1 MKYCVLGAGLMGKA
15 AAYDLLH
22 QHDTTS
28 LMLVDSN
35 KSKLVDATDFLSDNR
50 LITIQC
56 NVEDLST
63 IESILKDSNAAIAA
77 IHYKFNE
84 AFTKAAIKAKTH
96 LCDLGGNDSVVDA
109 QLKLDL
115 QAKEAGITIIPDCGL
130 APGLVAVLVK
140 WGLEEFSWAD
150 TVKIRVGGL
159 PQNPL
164 NSLKYERL
172 FSVDGLI
179 NEYIEPVRIL
189 QDGEIKTIEP
199 LTDIETIEFPL
210 PFGKLEAFTTS
221 GGASTLIDTYKNRLR
236 NLDYKTIRYPG
247 HASIMR
253 SFYELGFFSNE
264 AITNATNK
272 TSYKPRD
279 VAAFLLEK
287 NIPLCTNDAVLVKI
301 IFQGG
306 SKKHELTI
314 IDKSTDYPLLTAM
327 MRTTAFPA
335 SIIASMLA
343 RGDIKKT
350 GVLPQEEC
358 IPTELFI
365 AELEKRNIR
374 ISGLTQ
380 NRLRGV
386 DFTRSS

>member
-1 MKYCVLGAGLMGKA
+1 MRILPFMPFDDGYEPPMPELNQEEGVLDITHPSDCQLIEESKLGAETLVLRCALRPIALQNKDIHVQLIAEGETLNA
-15 AAYDLLH
+15 TLLYEEEAIVYGYAWERELSCWH
-22 QHDTTS
+22 AVALEYTGIGRGVHEGESFVFYGTT
-28 LMLVDSN
+28 
-35 KSKLVDATDFLSDNR
+35 
-50 LITIQC
+50 
-56 NVEDLST
+56 
-63 IESILKDSNAAIAA
+63 
-77 IHYKFNE
+77 
-84 AFTKAAIKAKTH
+84 
-96 LCDLGGNDSVVDA
+96 
-109 QLKLDL
+109 
-115 QAKEAGITIIPDCGL
+115 
-130 APGLVAVLVK
+130 
-140 WGLEEFSWAD
+140 
-150 TVKIRVGGL
+150 
-159 PQNPL
+159 
-164 NSLKYERL
+164 
-172 FSVDGLI
+172 
-179 NEYIEPVRIL
+179 
-189 QDGEIKTIEP
+189 
-199 LTDIETIEFPL
+199 L